1 MSGSSWGKMDSQQSG
16 GVMLTYES
24 LVELA
29 SACLQQA
36 RKAENP
42 LVIEEFTH
50 LAKGYQ
56 LRAASM
62 DGGKLPDIGENE
74 SAP

>member
-1 MSGSSWGKMDSQQSG
+1 MDSQQSG

-74 SAP
+74 SAS